1 MNTQNIK
8 QAIYDILDCSDI
20 RGFRTVVANDFLNL
34 VSRVVNAKT
43 AALRA
48 ELEEAKAQAAD
59 SHQLRERLDQAAAS
73 YLRLINASGYSD
85 RGDGHKDAP
94 PEDWINEV
102 VANREYYSECMRV
115 NRAYIEAAKEHAA
128 ELQAARKS
136 EHALTMMYLTLTDA
150 AAYIGGADAVLP
162 PEEHMQALVKNSAR
176 LDLLISEG
184 LQVYESN
191 SKFRLRQVVDAC
203 TVGKSYGSAREAIDA
218 ALIDGVSECQCKGET
233 CE

>member
-1 MNTQNIK
+1 MKKRNLF
-8 QAIYDILDCSDI
+8 AELVE
-20 RGFRTVVANDFLNL
+20 GFDALRRERLGRAATVDF
-34 VSRVVNAKT
+34 AEAET

-59 SHQLRERLDQAAAS
+59 AHQLRERLDQATAA
-73 YLRLINASGYSD
+73 YLRLANASCYSD
-85 RGDGHKDAP
+85 RDDESVGL
-94 PEDWINEV
+94 EDWVNSV
-102 VANREYYSECMRV
+102 VANKNYFE
-115 NRAYIEAAKEHAA
+115 A
-128 ELQAARKS
+128 ELQTARKS

-150 AAYIGGADAVLP
+150 AAYMGGADAVLS

-191 SKFRLRQVVDAC
+191 NRFRIRQVVDAC
-203 TVGKSYGSAREAIDA
+203 TVGKSYDTAREAIDA
-218 ALIDGVSECQCKGET
+218 ALIDGISECLCKGEV